1 MRTFGLRWG
10 EPSASVG
17 GEPSASVG
25 GGPSASTK
33 DLSWVVS
40 RGLLISSHIV
50 YRPACEIKV
59 AKQQGDFFG
68 ALGSVRGPVSQSN
81 DTGSRSGFD
90 PVITRLTANLIGKK
104 PPR

>member
-1 MRTFGLRWG
+1 MASAGENLQPLLEENLQPPLEEDLQPPLRTSAGLYP
-10 EPSASVG
+10 EVSLSPHILC
-17 GEPSASVG
+17 
-25 GGPSASTK
+25 T
-33 DLSWVVS
+33 DL
-40 RGLLISSHIV
+40 L
-50 YRPACEIKV
+50 EINV
-59 AKQQGDFFG
+59 ARQQGDYFG